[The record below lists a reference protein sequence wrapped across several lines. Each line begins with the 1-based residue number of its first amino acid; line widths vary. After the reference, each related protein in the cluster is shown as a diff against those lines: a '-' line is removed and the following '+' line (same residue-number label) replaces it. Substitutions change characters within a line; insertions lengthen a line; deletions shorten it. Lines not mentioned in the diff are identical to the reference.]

1 MPYSPAE
8 LASFTPALRADA
20 EEAIK
25 LLNVYADVERDAL
38 TFPLAARI
46 EQIAKTFDLCGWDAE
61 RDAIVTA
68 YNELHQFVSMKC
80 RHTRD
85 GESAYSLINYYPE
98 GHKLRRS
105 YEVRVAAEKR
115 ELQTYPTAKA
125 RILATV
131 GLKLS
136 GTTLDATLNE
146 LSHWTNP
153 DALAPTSAD
162 EWAA

>member
-8 LASFTPALRADA
+8 LASFTPELRADA

-25 LLNVYADVERDAL
+25 LLSVYADVDCDAH
-38 TFPLAARI
+38 TFPLHARI
-46 EQIAKTFDLCGWDAE
+46 EQIANSFDLCVFDAE
-61 RDAIVTA
+61 RDAIRTA
-68 YNELHQFVSMKC
+68 YNDLHHFVSMRC
-80 RHTRD
+80 RHARD
-85 GESAYSLINYYPE
+85 AASPFSHLNYWPE

-146 LSHWTNP
+146 LSHWTNT